1 MDIDLRSFNPSKNIL
16 SNKVI
21 LISGASSGIGKEA
34 AITFSDYG
42 ACVILTGRKQKDL
55 EEVSSIIQK
64 KNNLRPSFYE
74 IDFESANSKDYCK
87 IYNEIDSNYGKLDGL
102 LNNAGILGEKKLM
115 SQYPYETW
123 KKVMDVNVNSVF
135 RLTQTCLPLLS
146 LAKDASI
153 IFTSSSVG
161 KKGRAFWGAYSVS
174 KFATEAMMEI
184 LSDEIENTHNIRVNS
199 INPGPTNTKL
209 RSKAYPAEDPSSI
222 SSPGDI
228 MKAYLFLFSSHSIN
242 INGRSIDAQTT

>member
-87 IYNEIDSNYGKLDGL
+87 IYNEIDSFLILEIMLGHISESTKIDTDGF
-102 LNNAGILGEKKLM
+102 
-115 SQYPYETW
+115 Q
-123 KKVMDVNVNSVF
+123 
-135 RLTQTCLPLLS
+135 
-146 LAKDASI
+146 
-153 IFTSSSVG
+153 
-161 KKGRAFWGAYSVS
+161 
-174 KFATEAMMEI
+174 
-184 LSDEIENTHNIRVNS
+184 
-199 INPGPTNTKL
+199 
-209 RSKAYPAEDPSSI
+209 
-222 SSPGDI
+222 
-228 MKAYLFLFSSHSIN
+228 
-242 INGRSIDAQTT
+242 